1 MQGRRAFAALALLL
15 VGAGSAAGREGAVDI
30 GLAPPALVADHVV
43 VHKAARTL
51 TLYADGQVLH
61 EFRGIQLGPR
71 PQGTK
76 QVEGD
81 GRTPEGHYVIDQA
94 NAASSYHLSLHVSYP
109 DDADRARAAAL
120 GKSPGGAIYLHGQP
134 NDWAG
139 AGRVNGDWTQGCIA
153 LANDEIE
160 AIWRLVP
167 DGTPIDIT
175 P

>member
-1 MQGRRAFAALALLL
+1 MRARLALAAPALLL
-15 VGAGSAAGREGAVDI
+15 AGAGGAAGREGAAEVS
-30 GLAPPALVADHVV
+30 ASPPATVADHIV

-51 TLYADGQVLH
+51 TLYAGGQVLR

-71 PQGTK
+71 PQGAK
-76 QVEGD
+76 QVAGD

-94 NAASSYHLSLHVSYP
+94 NPASSYHLSLHVSYP
-109 DDADRARAAAL
+109 DDTDRARAAAL

-139 AGRVNGDWTQGCIA
+139 PGRVDGDWTQGCIA
-153 LANDEIE
+153 LTNDEIE
-160 AIWRLVP
+160 AVWRLVP

>member
-1 MQGRRAFAALALLL
+1 MRARPVFAALALLL
-15 VGAGSAAGREGAVDI
+15 AGAGRAAAREGAVDM
-30 GLAPPALVADHVV
+30 GLAPPAPVADHIVV
-43 VHKAARTL
+43 RKAARTL
-51 TLYADGQVLH
+51 TLYAEGQVLR

-71 PQGTK
+71 PQGGK

-81 GRTPEGHYVIDQA
+81 GRTPEGHYLIDQG
-94 NAASSYHLSLHVSYP
+94 NPASSYHLSLHVSYP
-109 DDADRARAAAL
+109 DQADRARAAAL

-139 AGRVNGDWTQGCIA
+139 PGRVDGDWTQGCIA